1 MKAHPAV
8 ADCLVVGVP
17 DPKWGEAVTAVVQM
31 AGDPASQAVGDDE
44 VIADARTRLAGYKLP
59 KSLIR
64 ADAVQRGAN
73 GKPDYQ
79 WAKQFALDSLAVD

>member
-1 MKAHPAV
+1 M

-31 AGDPASQAVGDDE
+31 VGQASDDE
-44 VIADARTRLAGYKLP
+44 IIADARTRLAAYKLP
-59 KSLIR
+59 KSIVR
-64 ADAVQRGAN
+64 SDTVQRGAN

-79 WAKQFALDSLAVD
+79 WAKQIALDSLSQ

>member
-1 MKAHPAV
+1 MEEAVKAHPAV

-17 DPKWGEAVTAVVQM
+17 DPKWGKAVTAVVQM
-31 AGDPASQAVGDDE
+31 AGVASDEE
-44 VIADARTRLAGYKLP
+44 VIADARTRLAAYKLP

-73 GKPDYQ
+73 GKPDYK
-79 WAKQFALDSLAVD
+79 WAKEFALESLAVD